1 MFGARKAPPPRHR
14 DEAESPFWI
23 SFSDLMTALMV
34 LFLVAM
40 AVALLSVTQG
50 LRQMDEGRANRDSAI
65 STCLNDIRQITRQPE
80 YAGVQLRG
88 QTLELGTLAEFAK
101 DSNALAP
108 QRMQFLR
115 SFVPHMLAVARTPD
129 CQDWLKRFVLEGYAS
144 PEGAYLYNLN
154 LSLERSQRVLCV
166 LLDAKAPDAPSPED
180 RQAIREMFFV
190 GGSSFN
196 SAILNQPEK
205 SRRVE
210 LRLEFKDLRPSCAP
224 GGSHSPDGP
233 DCLPDDARPIPWD
246 DDSTCPVASR

>member
-1 MFGARKAPPPRHR
+1 MIGPRKAPARKR
-14 DEAESPFWI
+14 ADEAEKPFWI

-40 AVALLSVTQG
+40 AVALMNVTQG
-50 LRQMDEGRANRDSAI
+50 LRQMDERRMTREEGI
-65 STCLNDIRQITRQPE
+65 SSCLSNVQQLTQQAE
-80 YAGVQLRG
+80 YAGVKLRG
-88 QTLELGTLAEFAK
+88 QTLELGALAEFKK
-101 DSNALAP
+101 DSNELEP
-108 QRMQFLR
+108 QRMAFLR
-115 SFVPHMLAVARTPD
+115 SFVPQMLRVAHTPG

-144 PEGAYLYNLN
+144 PEGSYLYNLN

-166 LLDAKAPDAPSPED
+166 LLDAKAADAPSLEE

-210 LRLEFKDLRPSCAP
+210 LRLEFKDLLPQCTANTP
-224 GGSHSPDGP
+224 GCEPDEV
-233 DCLPDDARPIPWD
+233 RPIPWD
-246 DDSTCPVASR
+246 DDFKCPVASR